1 MGSYL
6 EIGSL
11 QRYSCSKK
19 VIRMRPNLD
28 DKCSYKKGTFGHKD
42 RHTQGKDTQGEGGHV
57 IGMVHLRSQ

>member
-1 MGSYL
+1 
-6 EIGSL
+6 
-11 QRYSCSKK
+11 
-19 VIRMRPNLD
+19 MRPNLD